1 MSRSNFTLGNP
12 RGESRRTVRL
22 ALSLTAACALVFLVA
37 IAGAAVASGALA
49 ANGND
54 KRTAPSAGRSRAI
67 LHAHRAGAGQTVDA
81 AFPALARSAAPSD
94 ALPPSATAGNPA
106 TSPFQSGQSRLIG
119 SVPGGQAWLAPAT
132 NGGVC
137 LIVSSTNS
145 LAAPQSAGA
154 CTDASDASSAGVGLT
169 PSPPA
174 SLFCQWAQAPS
185 PSSIQR
191 VQRAHWH
198 RTATASS
205 RSRAPTRARRTPV
218 LTDAR
223 THFPHRQPQPRQHR
237 PATRGPR
244 REKRLA
250 LALHDVSYS
259 PRVLH
264 ESAPPLLRPRQA
276 GSIERALRAIAPIGC
291 AQTARAL

>member
-154 CTDASDASSAGVGLT
+154 CTDASDASSAGVGLSSFT
-169 PSPPA
+169 TSFLVLPVGSSAVSVVNPTGATSTLAPNGNGLVTIAGPYQSASYTGPDGRSHTLPA
-174 SLFCQWAQAPS
+174 ST
-185 PSSIQR
+185 
-191 VQRAHWH
+191 
-198 RTATASS
+198 TATATAPASNS
-205 RSRAPTRARRTPV
+205 RSAP
-218 LTDAR
+218 
-223 THFPHRQPQPRQHR
+223 
-237 PATRGPR
+237 
-244 REKRLA
+244 
-250 LALHDVSYS
+250 
-259 PRVLH
+259 
-264 ESAPPLLRPRQA
+264 
-276 GSIERALRAIAPIGC
+276 
-291 AQTARAL
+291 